1 MRLRGKAL
9 RPLQSLEIAAAVA
22 ARCGRLQLLCR
33 RAPGAEST
41 PALSI
46 RSYGFRFS
54 TNISEWKKEV
64 CRLIHLDFAL
74 RPSKGTRAPHGTTWH
89 SFVIETF
96 SVRVA
101 HRISQ
106 LGALTFPLKHK
117 KGESAAQDLQ
127 KYHYTCRPAIVF
139 FFLLH
144 FSFFRNFS
152 VIQCYSYFWA
162 KRSCSFRIW
171 KKDKHILNMMSW
183 CCWSSASLHRACW
196 WMC

>member
-106 LGALTFPLKHK
+106 LGALTFPLKHEERRK
-117 KGESAAQDLQ
+117 CSASSA

-144 FSFFRNFS
+144 FSLFRNFS
-152 VIQCYSYFWA
+152 VIQCYSMLFIFLGQA
-162 KRSCSFRIW
+162 ILLFSDLKRR
-171 KKDKHILNMMSW
+171 
-183 CCWSSASLHRACW
+183 
-196 WMC
+196 